1 VMAAHPGARGLPR
14 LRGVLPLMDG
24 GAESPQE
31 TVARLALID
40 AGLPAPVTQFRVV
53 DGYGQFVARL
63 DMAYP
68 EYRVGI
74 EYDGPQ
80 HWTDPAV
87 RQRDIDKM
95 FTLNE
100 LDWIVIRA
108 SRDLLRYRRTTYVVR
123 VEDALRS
130 RGLRL

>member
-1 VMAAHPGARGLPR
+1 
-14 LRGVLPLMDG
+14 
-24 GAESPQE
+24 
-31 TVARLALID
+31 
-40 AGLPAPVTQFRVV
+40 
-53 DGYGQFVARL
+53 
-63 DMAYP
+63 
-68 EYRVGI
+68 
-74 EYDGPQ
+74 
-80 HWTDPAV
+80 
-87 RQRDIDKM
+87 M